1 MPTIKRYSNRKLYD
15 TEAKRYITLEG
26 IADLIRTG
34 VDIRVIDNA
43 TGEDLTTL
51 TLTQIILDQE
61 KKKSGYLPRTILA
74 GIIQA
79 GGDTLNTLQRS
90 IVSPRTF
97 WHNVDEEI
105 KRRVQAL
112 IKQGELPEN
121 EGQSILAKLLSIS
134 HPNPPEPESEEA
146 IQEEVSRIL
155 AEREIPTRGDLD
167 LILRQLDGLASKLDE
182 LQQKQ

>member
-15 TEAKRYITLEG
+15 TDAKRYITLEG
-26 IADLIRTG
+26 IADLIRRG
-34 VDIRVIDNA
+34 EDIRVIDNV

-61 KKKSGYLPRTILA
+61 KKQSGYLPRTILA

-105 KRRVQAL
+105 KRRIQAL
-112 IKQGELPEN
+112 IKQGDLPEN
-121 EGQSILAKLLSIS
+121 EGQNILAKLLSIG
-134 HPNPPEPESEEA
+134 HPNPPETENEE
-146 IQEEVSRIL
+146 IIEEEVNRIL
-155 AEREIPTRGDLD
+155 SEREIPTRGDLNQ
-167 LILRQLDGLASKLDE
+167 ILQQLDNLASKLDDMHPKE
-182 LQQKQ
+182 